1 VKRHEDWRVGTR
13 YFSISL
19 FILFFYLI
27 FAKKSVKLLKGMA
40 RGSGARPRQCNL
52 LKAARYG
59 GLWCV
64 KFVSGDTM

>member
-1 VKRHEDWRVGTR
+1 MRAGASKLDNLLS
-13 YFSISL
+13 YFL
-19 FILFFYLI
+19 ILFFYLI
-27 FAKKSVKLLKGMA
+27 FAKKTVKLLEGMA

-64 KFVSGDTM
+64 KFVSGDTL